1 MDHFDR
7 SALLQFHQQVEL
19 FGLKNGGALQ
29 LYMEFTTG

>member
-19 FGLKNGGALQ
+19 SGKK
-29 LYMEFTTG
+29 TTRWMMNENNEYE